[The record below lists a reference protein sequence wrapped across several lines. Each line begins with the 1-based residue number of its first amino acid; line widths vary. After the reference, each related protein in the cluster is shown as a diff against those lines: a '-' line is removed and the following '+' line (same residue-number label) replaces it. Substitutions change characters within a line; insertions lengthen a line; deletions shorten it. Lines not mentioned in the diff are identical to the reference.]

1 MKTKLDSFERQI
13 ENAAES
19 YRPLSKK
26 ERQKLEAILHRVRK
40 SRTINIRIAES
51 VLEEL
56 KRRSQE
62 EGLPYQ
68 TLISSILHRYV
79 TNRLVDEAAIRKS
92 LQLLQRQ

>member
-1 MKTKLDSFERQI
+1 MKTKLDSFEQQI
-13 ENAAES
+13 EKSAET

-26 ERQKLEAILHRVRK
+26 ERQKVEAILDRVRK

-51 VLEEL
+51 VLDEL

-92 LQLLQRQ
+92 LQLLQRK